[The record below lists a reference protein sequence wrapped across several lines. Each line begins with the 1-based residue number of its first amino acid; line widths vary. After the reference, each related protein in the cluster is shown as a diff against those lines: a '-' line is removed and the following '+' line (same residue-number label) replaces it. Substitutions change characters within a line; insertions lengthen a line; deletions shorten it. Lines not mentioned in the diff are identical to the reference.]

1 MSITEILLLVALGCV
16 IVAGIVAIV
25 VAIVRGDMKKFI
37 EAKMVEAEQLDLDGA
52 KKLQYVLEAV
62 KEKYKLMEL
71 FLNVKK
77 FIEKII
83 ALSKQINYK
92 K

>member
-1 MSITEILLLVALGCV
+1 MTTTEIILLVALGLF
-16 IVAGIVAIV
+16 IIAGILVIV

-37 EAKMVEAEQLDLDGA
+37 QEKMAEAEQLDLDGA

-62 KEKYKLMEL
+62 KEKYKLAEL
-71 FLNVKK
+71 FLNIKK

-83 ALSKQINYK
+83 EISKQINYK